1 MEIFN
6 FIYMKK
12 KIAILGSTGSIG
24 KILIEIIKKDKKN
37 FEIVLL
43 SAEENYKELIKQA
56 KIFKVKNLIINN
68 KNSYEKIK
76 ADRYSKKINIFNN
89 FSDFKKIFK
98 KKVDY
103 TMSSISGIQGF
114 KPTIEIIKHTK
125 TIAIA
130 NKEAIICGWDLIKKE
145 LIKNKT
151 KFIPVDSEHFSIWYA
166 LKDIDK
172 QLIEKIYITASGG
185 PFLKMPINKF
195 KDIKINHA
203 IKHPNWSMGK
213 KISIDSSTMMNKV
226 FEIIEA
232 KKIFDIPYKKLSIL
246 IHPKSYVHA
255 ILKLKNG
262 ITKIIVHDTNMK
274 IPIFNSLYSS
284 NNSITSKKIDIKILN
299 NLDFQKVDSKKFPAV
314 NILKKLPE
322 KSSLF
327 ETILVS
333 INDKL
338 VDLFLNNK
346 IKFTDISKKMHNI
359 LDLKEYKKFKM
370 LKANN
375 ISQIMNLNKKI
386 SLKTESLSK

>member
-1 MEIFN
+1 LEIFN

-89 FSDFKKIFK
+89 FRDFKKIFK